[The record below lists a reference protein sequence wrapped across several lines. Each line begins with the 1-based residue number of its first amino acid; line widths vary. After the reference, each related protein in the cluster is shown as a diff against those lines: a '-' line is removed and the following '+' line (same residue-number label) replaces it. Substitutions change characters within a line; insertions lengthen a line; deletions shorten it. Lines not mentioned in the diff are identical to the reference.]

1 MKFAI
6 IILWA
11 FLIACLMRNAHS
23 SESVIANEKLS
34 QSATDKEKEKLC
46 IGFKKKIVAEK
57 DFERKSK
64 SVKDLLELNKK
75 YKNKFMMFKT
85 RY

>member
-11 FLIACLMRNAHS
+11 FLITCLMRNAHS

-34 QSATDKEKEKLC
+34 QSATDKEKEQSSAVN
-46 IGFKKKIVAEK
+46 KI
-57 DFERKSK
+57 S
-64 SVKDLLELNKK
+64 
-75 YKNKFMMFKT
+75 
-85 RY
+85 

>member
-1 MKFAI
+1 LKIKEKMKFAI

-34 QSATDKEKEKLC
+34 QSATDKEKEQSSAVN
-46 IGFKKKIVAEK
+46 KI
-57 DFERKSK
+57 S
-64 SVKDLLELNKK
+64 
-75 YKNKFMMFKT
+75 
-85 RY
+85 